1 MQPVAGTRV
10 VILARGLDAVGTGRQ
25 IELLARRLAAA
36 GRDVHLA
43 TTTAG
48 GSVATRAAAVGLPVH
63 ALGTRPVA
71 DAAAAVACAR
81 LVRRLRPAAVIAFGR
96 RQAWLAAAAR
106 WVASGTRLVAQAA
119 VPARHRDGWPL
130 ARMDRIVATSESVA
144 ASCGRAGVASAR
156 IVVIPPG
163 VVAEERRLSRGDIA
177 TRLGLDPNA
186 RWTLCVA
193 PLVAESRLE
202 RLLWGID
209 QLGVVCKG
217 LQHVLV
223 GAGPQLARLRR
234 RALVQ
239 ELAERLVVVPHC
251 DVVDELVGETA
262 LVWQSGS
269 VACGGAILDAMS
281 QGVPAVAVESDAA
294 RQLVEH
300 GVSGWIVP
308 PLPESEFPRRA
319 FTLLED
325 ESLRTRL
332 GAAAR
337 ERAAT
342 AFPADRM
349 LARFVAEIDA
359 LV

>member
-1 MQPVAGTRV
+1 MQRVAGKPV
-10 VILARGLDAVGTGRQ
+10 VILARGLDAVGSGRH
-25 IELLARRLAAA
+25 IELLAQGLAAA
-36 GRDVHLA
+36 GREVHMA
-43 TTTAG
+43 TVTSG
-48 GSVATRAAAVGLPVH
+48 GSVATRLAAAGIPVH
-63 ALGTRPVA
+63 RLGTRPVA
-71 DAAAAVACAR
+71 DAAAAVAVAR
-81 LVRRLRPAAVIAFGR
+81 LAGRLRPAAEMAFGR
-96 RQAWLAAAAR
+96 RPAWLAAAAR
-106 WVASGTRLVAQAA
+106 WTASGTRFLAHAA
-119 VPARHRDGWPL
+119 VPARRRDAWPL
-130 ARMDRIVATSESVA
+130 ARMDRVIAASDGVA
-144 ASCGRAGVASAR
+144 ASCRRVGVAAAR
-156 IVVIPPG
+156 IAVVPPG
-163 VVAEERRLSRGDIA
+163 IIAGARRLSRRDVA
-177 TRLGLDPNA
+177 ARLGLDPDA

-202 RLLWGID
+202 RLIWGID

-217 LQHVLV
+217 LQHVLL
-223 GAGPQLARLRR
+223 GAGPQLARVQR

-239 ELAERLVVVPHC
+239 ELAERLFVMPHC
-251 DVVDELVGETA
+251 DVVDELIDETA
-262 LVWQSGS
+262 LVWQSGG

-281 QGVPAVAVESDAA
+281 RGVPAVAVESAAA

-349 LARFVAEIDA
+349 IAGFTAEIDA
-359 LV
+359 LA